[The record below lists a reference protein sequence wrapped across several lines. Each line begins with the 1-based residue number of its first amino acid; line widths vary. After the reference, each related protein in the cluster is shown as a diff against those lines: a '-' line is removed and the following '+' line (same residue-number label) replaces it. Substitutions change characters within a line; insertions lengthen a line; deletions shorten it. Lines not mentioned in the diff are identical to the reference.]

1 MAWCKPLSKYWRYIK
16 WFFVKQSFREEYK
29 RRATRGGHIFK
40 QLKAFPNFSLVPV
53 PIWGFFSASCRF
65 EIQRLKFRNN
75 LIRSAFTVVCLV
87 GTARTIPRYKTIL
100 LSHICFVRSQSTPR
114 MRLNDEGKEKNK
126 KTTENEVG
134 KRKNKRNIR
143 QPKRSGVESN
153 ATKTRSSRRR
163 EKRDGFYLEWS
174 RQRYQVA
181 RLRELC
187 STERV
192 LTSAFLQIHDLPE
205 CFCRFITVVR

>member
-1 MAWCKPLSKYWRYIK
+1 M
-16 WFFVKQSFREEYK
+16 
-29 RRATRGGHIFK
+29 
-40 QLKAFPNFSLVPV
+40 
-53 PIWGFFSASCRF
+53 
-65 EIQRLKFRNN
+65 
-75 LIRSAFTVVCLV
+75 
-87 GTARTIPRYKTIL
+87 
-100 LSHICFVRSQSTPR
+100 
-114 MRLNDEGKEKNK
+114 
-126 KTTENEVG
+126 G

-153 ATKTRSSRRR
+153 ATKTRSSRRC

-187 STERV
+187 SAERV